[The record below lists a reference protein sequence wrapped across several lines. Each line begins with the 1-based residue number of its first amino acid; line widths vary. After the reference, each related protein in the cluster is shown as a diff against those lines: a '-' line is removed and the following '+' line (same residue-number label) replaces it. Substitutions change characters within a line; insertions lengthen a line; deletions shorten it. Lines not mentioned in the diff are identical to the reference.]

1 MSDDNTQGVNEPSL
15 ASAGYAVGD
24 VMAFQCG
31 LRGESWELHK
41 ITRITEKGLM
51 TCGPYQIDAHLRAKG
66 RTGYSG
72 PICRGRPTPEIMAD
86 VQRQRAIA
94 IIKAT
99 NWSSVPLDNLL
110 GVIAV
115 LEQDA

>member
-1 MSDDNTQGVNEPSL
+1 
-15 ASAGYAVGD
+15 
-24 VMAFQCG
+24 
-31 LRGESWELHK
+31 
-41 ITRITEKGLM
+41 
-51 TCGPYQIDAHLRAKG
+51 
-66 RTGYSG
+66 
-72 PICRGRPTPEIMAD
+72 MAD

-115 LEQDA
+115 LEQHA